1 MYKKFGV
8 SKKNLILDIILLL
21 YHPYDITFMHL
32 KNIVVSFCIV
42 ASFFTCILW
51 FHGSY
56 ASEDRTLSI
65 TQNFQTFLPLKKFS
79 HITSLYRSWYLQWN
93 IISDIDLQ
101 LIERDWNLVFWFPVG
116 LQSGTWNLHISLWNK
131 DIFIPLEIH
140 LQKEA
145 TDFNIVEDMFQLS
158 LQKKSL
164 SCESAAASDIIAS
177 MLWKSIDEDEII
189 ATLPKDQYFNS
200 LPEVHPWNITIW
212 GNPNTSFVWYIDHT
226 SETQAKQRLI
236 TGYGVYEWPI
246 AQVYQK
252 YWFQTEILNRAIH
265 TPLFNETD
273 HLNYVLKKLF
283 SWSMVQ
289 LWGDWCTREAYDD
302 GILDSKNDFYSR
314 DIWTRIN
321 AKNTCYNVDDARELR
336 WKYYNDRWELVDH
349 IWLDGE
355 HAFILLWW
363 KGDISN
369 PTHIRVWDT
378 DTGYHIYPLEEWMRK
393 WEAMDYRSIIISK
406 KEQ

>member
-1 MYKKFGV
+1 LYKKFGV

-252 YWFQTEILNRAIH
+252 YW
-265 TPLFNETD
+265 
-273 HLNYVLKKLF
+273 
-283 SWSMVQ
+283 
-289 LWGDWCTREAYDD
+289 
-302 GILDSKNDFYSR
+302 
-314 DIWTRIN
+314 
-321 AKNTCYNVDDARELR
+321 
-336 WKYYNDRWELVDH
+336 
-349 IWLDGE
+349 
-355 HAFILLWW
+355 
-363 KGDISN
+363 
-369 PTHIRVWDT
+369 
-378 DTGYHIYPLEEWMRK
+378 
-393 WEAMDYRSIIISK
+393 
-406 KEQ
+406 